1 MNSKKLDLDQLQDVS
16 LKSENQTE
24 EKNVK
29 LQLFV
34 TETTK
39 KQLDLIKI
47 TDNRKIK
54 DILQEIVEAGIN
66 KMAERP
72 EGGQSS
78 GLGLNDGFF
87 E

>member
-1 MNSKKLDLDQLQDVS
+1 MKSNKMLDLEKLQDVS
-16 LKSENQTE
+16 LNESERDE
-24 EKNVK
+24 VRNVK

-34 TETTK
+34 NETTK

-66 KMAERP
+66 KMAE
-72 EGGQSS
+72 EKGIVIQGDQIAIKK
-78 GLGLNDGFF
+78 DK
-87 E
+87 

>member
-66 KMAERP
+66 KMAE
-72 EGGQSS
+72 EKGIVIQGDQIAIKK
-78 GLGLNDGFF
+78 DK
-87 E
+87 